1 MGCSRVARWDI
12 RGTEE
17 LGDRGD
23 RGDSFQWL
31 AEEAKKWE
39 IFFGV
44 VLGLSKK
51 REQGGGLSGRR
62 GRTVKNPTHLAGE
75 DRPQV
80 QLLWI
85 SNLF

>member
-1 MGCSRVARWDI
+1 MGGGLGQRSAADGRKQAGDLLRKTKNRKRKRR
-12 RGTEE
+12 RG
-17 LGDRGD
+17 
-23 RGDSFQWL
+23 
-31 AEEAKKWE
+31 
-39 IFFGV
+39 
-44 VLGLSKK
+44 

>member
-1 MGCSRVARWDI
+1 MMGQRFFGQERGLKWGSRAADGMGIQRW
-12 RGTEE
+12 
-17 LGDRGD
+17 LGG
-23 RGDSFQWL
+23 
-31 AEEAKKWE
+31 EAKEKDRK
-39 IFFGV
+39 
-44 VLGLSKK
+44 KK
-51 REQGGGLSGRR
+51 RRREREKGVRLSGGR